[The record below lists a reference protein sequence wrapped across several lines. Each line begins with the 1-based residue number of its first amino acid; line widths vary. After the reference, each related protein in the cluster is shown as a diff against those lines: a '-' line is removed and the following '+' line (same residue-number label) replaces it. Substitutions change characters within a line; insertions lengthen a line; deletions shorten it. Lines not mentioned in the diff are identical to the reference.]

1 MEIVGTLVV
10 ADILITL
17 ALLWWGWNQ
26 KRLAKMVVSEKSE
39 LQQEVHE
46 AELKIVELEM
56 SATSDTVEAVMEELM
71 QESAIHKNMITELR
85 GNNVTLCEELNSMTQ
100 EMRKQKGRAASAHT
114 QRGQLL
120 ENWTPF
126 LNHPEIDEAWD
137 HKDWSFLGQPI
148 DYVVFNWYQD
158 KEQNLEQGLVVLLDV
173 KSGKSSLTTKQRRI
187 RDLVKAGKVEW
198 REIRLD

>member
-1 MEIVGTLVV
+1 MEIVGLLVV

-26 KRLAKMVVSEKSE
+26 KRLAKMVGSEKSE

-71 QESAIHKNMITELR
+71 QDSAIHKNMINELR
-85 GNNVTLCEELNSMTQ
+85 GNNVTLCEELDSMTR

-120 ENWTPF
+120 EKWTPF
-126 LNHPEIDEAWD
+126 LNHPEIDEEWD

>member
-1 MEIVGTLVV
+1 M
-10 ADILITL
+10 
-17 ALLWWGWNQ
+17 
-26 KRLAKMVVSEKSE
+26 
-39 LQQEVHE
+39 
-46 AELKIVELEM
+46 
-56 SATSDTVEAVMEELM
+56 
-71 QESAIHKNMITELR
+71 
-85 GNNVTLCEELNSMTQ
+85 
-100 EMRKQKGRAASAHT
+100 
-114 QRGQLL
+114 
-120 ENWTPF
+120 
-126 LNHPEIDEAWD
+126 NHPEIDEAWD

>member
-100 EMRKQKGRAASAHT
+100 EMRKQ
-114 QRGQLL
+114 
-120 ENWTPF
+120 
-126 LNHPEIDEAWD
+126 
-137 HKDWSFLGQPI
+137 
-148 DYVVFNWYQD
+148 
-158 KEQNLEQGLVVLLDV
+158 
-173 KSGKSSLTTKQRRI
+173 
-187 RDLVKAGKVEW
+187 
-198 REIRLD
+198 